1 MFSITGVFAF
11 PITQLGIRPIAE
23 PNIPGDRV
31 DTISTHVG
39 MFITNIPPSSKF
51 LKISRYA

>member
-1 MFSITGVFAF
+1 VFAF
-11 PITQLGIRPIAE
+11 PITQLGIRLIAE

-31 DTISTHVG
+31 DTISTHVDA
-39 MFITNIPPSSKF
+39 FITNASPSSKF